1 MQSWIQDNEVQSK
14 VCYIPLILSWK
25 RHLTSHLKDLISY
38 LQRKKNSC
46 GSFIFPLILFRL
58 GIFWDCPV
66 HCCNFIWGCKYNKTS
81 PQVCFRS
88 SSGEQ
93 KLRWGC
99 LHWNTLLRYPG
110 LVHLTVRSNCDT
122 QRSLISKAW
131 HKDSAGSKWW
141 PHSLVAAGRTSNTEK
156 LLLSEMDE
164 QGNRVQK

>member
-1 MQSWIQDNEVQSK
+1 MQSWIQDNEGQSK
-14 VCYIPLILSWK
+14 VCCIPLTQPWK

-38 LQRKKNSC
+38 LQRKRIAVGVLFSL
-46 GSFIFPLILFRL
+46 SFCLDWEYF
-58 GIFWDCPV
+58 GIALCTV
-66 HCCNFIWGCKYNKTS
+66 AMWGCKYNKTS

-88 SSGEQ
+88 SAGEQ

-99 LHWNTLLRYPG
+99 LHWNTLQRYPG

-164 QGNRVQK
+164 QGNGVQK